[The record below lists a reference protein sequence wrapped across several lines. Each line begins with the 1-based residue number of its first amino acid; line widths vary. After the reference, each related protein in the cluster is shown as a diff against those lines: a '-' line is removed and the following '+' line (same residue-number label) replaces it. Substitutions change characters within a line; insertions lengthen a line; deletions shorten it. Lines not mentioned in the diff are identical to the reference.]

1 MKKLFLHITL
11 FFSLVCFSQNE
22 QLAQYYHDKGDFEKA
37 KISYE
42 ELLESIP
49 QNMQYF
55 LRTVDCYQQL
65 QQYDIAEKAIQ
76 TRLDKYKQGNLL
88 VELGYNLQL
97 QKKEAQAEIKYN
109 LALDRIKKNPNE
121 VYSVAYSFEK
131 KTLLEY
137 ALKSYQIA
145 AELVPNFNFNYQ
157 KGLLYGQMG
166 NIEMMISTFLDE
178 AFANPQNS
186 ILIQNQLARYI
197 TEDGDANF
205 SDTLRKALI
214 LRVQK
219 SQDLF
224 WNRYL
229 SWFYVQQKEFS
240 KAFIQ
245 EKAIYKRNPESLSNI
260 VNLAQLA
267 IEEDDQEMAMKF

>member
-22 QLAQYYHDKGDFEKA
+22 QLAQYYYDKGDFEKA

-65 QQYDIAEKAIQ
+65 QQYDIAENAIQ
-76 TRLDKYKQGNLL
+76 NRLNKYNQGSLL
-88 VELGYNLQL
+88 VELGYNFQL
-97 QKKEAQAEIKYN
+97 QKKEDKAKINYDQ
-109 LALDRIKKNPNE
+109 ALDRIKKNANE
-121 VYSVAYSFEK
+121 VYAISNSFEK
-131 KTLLEY
+131 KVLLDY

-145 AELVPNFNFNYQ
+145 AELIPNYNFNYQ

-166 NIEMMISTFLDE
+166 NTEMMISTFLDE

-205 SDTLRKALI
+205 SDA
-214 LRVQK
+214 K
-219 SQDLF
+219 SL
-224 WNRYL
+224 N
-229 SWFYVQQKEFS
+229 S
-240 KAFIQ
+240 
-245 EKAIYKRNPESLSNI
+245 
-260 VNLAQLA
+260 
-267 IEEDDQEMAMKF
+267 